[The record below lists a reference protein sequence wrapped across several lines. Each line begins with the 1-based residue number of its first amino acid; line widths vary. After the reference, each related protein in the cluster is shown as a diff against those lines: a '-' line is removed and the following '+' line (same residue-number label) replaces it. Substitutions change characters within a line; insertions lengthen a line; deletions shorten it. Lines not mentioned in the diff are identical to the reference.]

1 MGLYIANEKEIIDG
15 EATDV
20 YFTRVK
26 TILEKEGLKDIKVRA
41 EFHVYGLPEG
51 YRWAVFSGLEEA
63 LYVMKGRAVD
73 IYSLP
78 EGTIFYERE
87 PIMLIE
93 GKYYDFAE
101 MESIVLGILRHYS
114 SITTRAARMRLAAG
128 NKTLLFFGIR
138 SLHPA
143 LAPMADRAAYIG
155 GVDAVSGVLS
165 KKYNNLEPTGT
176 MPHSLIIVFND
187 QSKAWLSFDK
197 YMDPKVPRI
206 MLVDTFWDERA
217 EALLAAR
224 TLGKRLQGV
233 RLDTPSSRRGDM
245 KKIVEE
251 VRWALD
257 IEGFKDVKII
267 VSGGLD
273 ESDLIELRDIADG
286 FGVGTSIAFPPSID
300 ISMDI
305 VEVEEEGRWIPRSK
319 RGKLPGAKQLYACSP
334 TEHYVVPW
342 ASSPP
347 LCKDGRR
354 PTPLMIKQM
363 EEGKIIAPQRSLEEL
378 KSYVVEQLKQVQL

>member
-319 RGKLPGAKQLYACSP
+319 RGKLPGAKQLY
-334 TEHYVVPW
+334 
-342 ASSPP
+342 
-347 LCKDGRR
+347 
-354 PTPLMIKQM
+354 
-363 EEGKIIAPQRSLEEL
+363 
-378 KSYVVEQLKQVQL
+378 